1 MISRQLAFVCI
12 VGAIGLIACGLIV
25 ADVITGAR
33 AAGLLVA
40 MVPAALAMWWSADKA
55 GESR

>member
-1 MISRQLAFVCI
+1 MSGQLLAFICI
-12 VGAIGLIACGLIV
+12 VGFVLIAVCGLIV
-25 ADVITGAR
+25 ADVITDAR